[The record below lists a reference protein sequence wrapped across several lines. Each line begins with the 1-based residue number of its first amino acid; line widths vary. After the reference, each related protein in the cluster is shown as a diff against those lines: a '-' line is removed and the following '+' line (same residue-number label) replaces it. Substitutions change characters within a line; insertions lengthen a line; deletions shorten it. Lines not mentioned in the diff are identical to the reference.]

1 MPKTSSLKLADLKV
15 GLVVIGAITVLILL
29 ILAVSGDISLFS
41 KKTTVYTDLSGA
53 EGLKTG
59 DEVRLAGVRCGTVRK
74 IMFAKDMPADLNA
87 TSSVRVEMAIDGA
100 EALSRIRTD
109 SRAVLRQLG
118 LLGGQYVNITPGTLQ
133 GDPVRD
139 GDVIRGLQ
147 ETTIGQVVESSDD
160 LLKGFKTLSDKL
172 NQITETI
179 DKGEGSI
186 GRFIH
191 DESFYE
197 NLNKVMLEAQ
207 TLVSKIREGDGTA
220 GKLINDPQLYNDLQ
234 KSIASIQATLDKVQ
248 RGEGTVGKLLQDE
261 EVYTKINQV
270 ATRLDTVTERLDRV
284 TKQIETGQGTVGKLI
299 YDESLHKDVSSA
311 VASLK
316 SISEKLDRGEGT
328 AGRLLHDD
336 QLYNNLNALS
346 SESVKLLYDFRQ
358 NPKKYLS
365 VKVALF

>member
-1 MPKTSSLKLADLKV
+1 MPKTSSLKWSDLRV
-15 GLVVIGAITVLILL
+15 GLVVIAGIAVLIML
-29 ILAVSGDISLFS
+29 ILAVSGDLSFFS
-41 KKTTVYTDLSGA
+41 KRATLYTDLPGA
-53 EGLKTG
+53 EGLKSG
-59 DEVRLAGVRCGTVRK
+59 DEVRIAGVKAGVVK
-74 IMFAKDMPADLNA
+74 KVMFSSEMPADLTA
-87 TSSVRVEMAIDGA
+87 TSSVRVEMTIDGA
-100 EALSRIRTD
+100 EAIGRIRTD

-133 GDPVRD
+133 GDPVKS
-139 GDVIRGLQ
+139 GDTIKGLQ

-179 DKGEGSI
+179 DRGDGTI
-186 GRFIH
+186 GKFIN
-191 DESFYE
+191 DDSFYV

-207 TLVSKIREGDGTA
+207 TLVSRIRDGDGTA
-220 GKLINDPQLYNDLQ
+220 GRLINDPKLYEELE
-234 KSIASIQATLDKVQ
+234 KSIQSIQTTLAKVQ
-248 RGEGTVGKLLQDE
+248 RGEGTVGKLVHDQ
-261 EVYTKINQV
+261 EVYDRINK
-270 ATRLDTVTERLDRV
+270 AAARLDSVSERLDKV
-284 TKQIETGQGTVGKLI
+284 TAQIESGKGTVGKLI
-299 YDESLHKDVSSA
+299 YDEKLQQDMSSA

-316 SISEKLDRGEGT
+316 SISERLDRGEGT

-336 QLYNNLNALS
+336 ALYNNLNALS

>member
-1 MPKTSSLKLADLKV
+1 MPKTTSLKWTDLRV
-15 GLVVIGAITVLILL
+15 GVVVIAGIGVLIML
-29 ILAVSGDISLFS
+29 ILAVSGDLSIFS
-41 KKTTVYTDLSGA
+41 TRAKVYTDLPGA
-53 EGLKTG
+53 EGLKNG
-59 DEVRLAGVRCGTVRK
+59 DEVRIAGVKAGIVKKVT
-74 IMFAKDMPADLNA
+74 FSTEMPADMNA
-87 TSSVRVEMAIDGA
+87 TSSVRVEMSIDGE
-100 EALSRIRTD
+100 EALGRIRTD

-118 LLGGQYVNITPGTLQ
+118 LLGGQYVNISPGTLQ

-139 GDVIRGLQ
+139 GDTIKGLQ

-186 GRFIH
+186 GKFIH
-191 DESFYE
+191 DDAFYV

-207 TLVSKIREGDGTA
+207 TLVSKIRDGDGTA
-220 GKLINDPQLYNDLQ
+220 GRLINDPKLYNDLEA
-234 KSIASIQATLDKVQ
+234 SIASIQTTLAKVEK
-248 RGEGTVGKLLQDE
+248 GEGTVGKLVHDQEIYDR
-261 EVYTKINQV
+261 INK
-270 ATRLDTVTERLDRV
+270 AAARLDTVSERLDKV
-284 TKQIETGQGTVGKLI
+284 TAQIESGKGTVGKLI
-299 YDESLHKDVSSA
+299 YDDSLHNDFTSA

-316 SISEKLDRGEGT
+316 SISERLDRGEGT
-328 AGRLLHDD
+328 AGKLLHDD